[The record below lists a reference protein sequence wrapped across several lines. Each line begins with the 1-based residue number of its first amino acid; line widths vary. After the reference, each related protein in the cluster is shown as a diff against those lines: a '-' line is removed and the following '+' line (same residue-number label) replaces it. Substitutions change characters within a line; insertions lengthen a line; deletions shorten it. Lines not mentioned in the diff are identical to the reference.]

1 MHPDD
6 ELSSLRR
13 LLDALESGWM
23 KLLLN
28 GRDVTQEEVAKL
40 KPDIEYLE
48 ICPGANPQHWKEPCV
63 KASTIS
69 CVARGVVPAAAFKT
83 TYDTLGERNGSLA
96 RPSLPR

>member
-6 ELSSLRR
+6 ELAGLRH
-13 LLDALESGWM
+13 LLDALESGSM

-48 ICPGANPQHWKEPCV
+48 SV
-63 KASTIS
+63 
-69 CVARGVVPAAAFKT
+69 
-83 TYDTLGERNGSLA
+83 LA
-96 RPSLPR
+96 RIRSSRKSHA

>member
-6 ELSSLRR
+6 ELASLRR
-13 LLDALESGWM
+13 LLDALASGSM

-48 ICPGANPQHWKEPCV
+48 SIWRESAALERAMRKRLRLRFRNLLVANRSRLMW
-63 KASTIS
+63 
-69 CVARGVVPAAAFKT
+69 
-83 TYDTLGERNGSLA
+83 
-96 RPSLPR
+96 